1 MIEPATWEDFKALA
15 NRAGFAYRNL
25 IGQDTDWGQKRTLI
39 VGAGSPA
46 YWKKLSGSVA
56 STYLRVNSGNTD
68 LEFGTL
74 VAGDIPVIGDS
85 SLPSGV
91 LSTLG
96 TELATTSGTSKD
108 FVIPNTMTGIEV
120 MLKGVSTNG
129 TTAVQVQLGTGGSP
143 ETSNYLG
150 TVNDGD
156 TAAANANFSAG
167 FADNTASA
175 AIVRHGSFALTL
187 ENASTNSWLCRFGIG
202 FTNAAGVR
210 MGFGSKS
217 LAGALDIVRLT
228 TGNGTDAFDAG
239 AVNVRY
245 WR

>member
-1 MIEPATWEDFKALA
+1 MIEAATYEQFLQIV
-15 NRAGFAYRNL
+15 NRNGFAYRNL

-39 VGAGSPA
+39 VGDGSPR
-46 YWKKLSGSVA
+46 YWKSLKGSTG

-91 LSTLG
+91 LSTLA
-96 TELATTSGTSKD
+96 TELATTSGTTKD

-129 TTAVQVQLGTGGSP
+129 TTSVLVQLGTGGSP
-143 ETSNYLG
+143 ETSGYEG

-156 TAAANANFSAG
+156 TAAANVNFSAG
-167 FADNTASA
+167 FADNTGSA
-175 AIVRHGSFALTL
+175 AIVRRGSFTLTL
-187 ENASTNSWLCRFGIG
+187 ENASTNSWMCRFGIG
-202 FTNAAGVR
+202 FSNAAGVR

-217 LAGALDIVRLT
+217 LAGALDLIRLT